1 MGVTE
6 QYALD
11 LYRARRREEPL
22 PPAPGRYD
30 WRTVREL
37 REYGHLRRVVERRP
51 APRRRRHA
59 LTRPLT
65 DALTRLLTRRRRT
78 P

>member
-1 MGVTE
+1 MSITQ

-11 LYRARRREEPL
+11 LYRARQRGEPL

-37 REYGHLRRVVERRP
+37 REYGSFRAVVEGRPAHGRRRHSLIRLLTPWRRRRRP
-51 APRRRRHA
+51 A
-59 LTRPLT
+59 
-65 DALTRLLTRRRRT
+65 
-78 P
+78 